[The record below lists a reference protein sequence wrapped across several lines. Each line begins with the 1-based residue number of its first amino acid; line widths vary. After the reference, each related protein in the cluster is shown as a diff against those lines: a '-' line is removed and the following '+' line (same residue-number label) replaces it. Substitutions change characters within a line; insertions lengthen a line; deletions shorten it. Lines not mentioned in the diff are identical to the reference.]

1 VLLSAKRVQ
10 RGNETP
16 VAERAQRDAGNILI
30 YVGAAAFCIAR
41 PVSISRQI
49 VRGVPPHAAATHGRC
64 CQIVVKAGSLWL
76 GSGYEE
82 LHDFFADHVAYAIEM
97 NKRPQTLYGI
107 ADSPIGLAAWMLDH
121 DPKSYQL
128 IARAFAGNPGGLSRD
143 DVLDNVTP
151 GFLRLSSTGKTS
163 SDSSS
168 SRASRFRLG
177 SASFRT
183 SFTKRHAIPSDDD
196 YGRSQS
202 SRLSAAI
209 RDGWARCPERMG
221 RLFGFVDPGDIA
233 LFGTDGGRTWT
244 RFDDTVQRP

>member
-1 VLLSAKRVQ
+1 MCDIGTGHGFSAKPASTGWDPLR
-10 RGNETP
+10 
-16 VAERAQRDAGNILI
+16 
-30 YVGAAAFCIAR
+30 IAR
-41 PVSISRQI
+41 AWIELMKR
-49 VRGVPPHAAATHGRC
+49 
-64 CQIVVKAGSLWL
+64 L
-76 GSGYEE
+76 GY
-82 LHDFFADHVAYAIEM
+82 
-97 NKRPQTLYGI
+97 T
-107 ADSPIGLAAWMLDH
+107 DSPIGLAAWMLDH

-196 YGRSQS
+196 YGRSRVRGFQQRYATAGRDVRSEWVAS
-202 SRLSAAI
+202 S
-209 RDGWARCPERMG
+209 
-221 RLFGFVDPGDIA
+221 A
-233 LFGTDGGRTWT
+233 LWTQGTLPYSGLTAVVLGQGSMT
-244 RFDDTVQRP
+244 RFSDPELNLSRRIGDT

>member
-1 VLLSAKRVQ
+1 
-10 RGNETP
+10 
-16 VAERAQRDAGNILI
+16 
-30 YVGAAAFCIAR
+30 
-41 PVSISRQI
+41 
-49 VRGVPPHAAATHGRC
+49 
-64 CQIVVKAGSLWL
+64 
-76 GSGYEE
+76 
-82 LHDFFADHVAYAIEM
+82 M

-143 DVLDNVTP
+143 DVLDKVTLYWLTNTGISSAQLYRENKFGFFNVQGVQIP
-151 GFLRLSSTGKTS
+151 VGVSVFP
-163 SDSSS
+163 
-168 SRASRFRLG
+168 
-177 SASFRT
+177 T

-209 RDGWARCPERMG
+209 RDGWARYPERMG

-233 LFGTDGGRTWT
+233 FFGTDGDRTWT

>member
-1 VLLSAKRVQ
+1 VCEIGTGHGFSAKPASTGWDPLR
-10 RGNETP
+10 
-16 VAERAQRDAGNILI
+16 
-30 YVGAAAFCIAR
+30 IAR
-41 PVSISRQI
+41 AWIELMKR
-49 VRGVPPHAAATHGRC
+49 
-64 CQIVVKAGSLWL
+64 L
-76 GSGYEE
+76 GY
-82 LHDFFADHVAYAIEM
+82 
-97 NKRPQTLYGI
+97 T
-107 ADSPIGLAAWMLDH
+107 DSPIGLAAWMLDH

-221 RLFGFVDPGDIA
+221 RLFGFVDPGTLPYSGLTA
-233 LFGTDGGRTWT
+233 VVLGQGSMT
-244 RFDDTVQRP
+244 RFSDPELNLSRRIGDT

>member
-1 VLLSAKRVQ
+1 VCEIGTGHGFSAKPASTGWDPLR
-10 RGNETP
+10 
-16 VAERAQRDAGNILI
+16 
-30 YVGAAAFCIAR
+30 IAR
-41 PVSISRQI
+41 AWIELMKR
-49 VRGVPPHAAATHGRC
+49 
-64 CQIVVKAGSLWL
+64 L
-76 GSGYEE
+76 GY
-82 LHDFFADHVAYAIEM
+82 
-97 NKRPQTLYGI
+97 T
-107 ADSPIGLAAWMLDH
+107 DSPIGLAAWMLDY

-163 SDSSS
+163 SDSST

-221 RLFGFVDPGDIA
+221 RLFGFVDPGDID